1 MTRRIDVSLIS
12 ANNVS
17 NGYVIAASGNTS
29 IYQPVFEG
37 YPVVCNDIGGQFD
50 GDRTVF
56 PIMVEQDYINTIA
69 DSRNLQVAVAGQL
82 LSPYVTTLTYPWIL
96 EYDSFKGFR
105 VRGSNVTIYNAPDVG
120 DSVTITIVSNNSTAQ
135 KRRYPYSA
143 TTIALGE

>member
-1 MTRRIDVSLIS
+1 MTRRIDVSLIN

-17 NGYVIAASGNTS
+17 NGYVIAASGNTAV
-29 IYQPVFEG
+29 YQPVFEG

-69 DSRNLQVAVAGQL
+69 DSRNIQVAVAGQF
-82 LSPYVTTLTYPWIL
+82 LSPYLTPLTYPWIL

-105 VRGSNVTIYNAPDVG
+105 VRGSNVTIYNVPDVG
-120 DSVTITIVSNNSTAQ
+120 DSVTMTIVSNNSTAQ
-135 KRRYPYSA
+135 KKRYPYSA